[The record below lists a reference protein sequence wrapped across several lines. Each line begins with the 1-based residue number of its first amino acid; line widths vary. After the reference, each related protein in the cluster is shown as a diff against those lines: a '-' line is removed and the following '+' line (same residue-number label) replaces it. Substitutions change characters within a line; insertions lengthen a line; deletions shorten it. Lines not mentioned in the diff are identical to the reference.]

1 MTKRYSWLLPVALF
15 ILNLCIVGRLLGI
28 EFLDQ
33 MGSIEGTHIALARWV
48 RENWNDLS
56 WFPLWYGGIPYHN
69 TYPPLLP
76 LIVAAVSAL
85 LGITPAHAYHAV
97 TAVFYSLGP
106 VTLYWLA
113 LRLCGSRAYSFA
125 AGVVYS
131 LISTSTFLLPAV
143 RHDAGGIWG
152 PRRLQAVVQYGEGP
166 HVAALTLLPLA
177 VVLLSMAFEKR
188 RPVWWLAAAFVLA
201 AVALTNWLGAAAL
214 VIAVAAWLLARQD
227 GVWWRNW
234 LKTMGVAVVA
244 YAIASPGIP
253 PSAIRTIA
261 TNERYVSA
269 PLSALSWRL
278 TFAIAGLLVG
288 AAALWAFRRFKI
300 SEHVRFSL
308 LFLFPVTTIPLAAGW
323 GHVWLVPQPDR
334 YHLEMEMALAL
345 AIVFIARG
353 ALKGL
358 APRQRAVL
366 AGLLLL
372 LSVYPAVKYFKHA
385 RRLVR
390 PIRIERTIEYREA
403 MWFDRNMQGGRVL
416 VPGSISF
423 FLNVFTDTPQYA
435 GGFDQGVVNNPLF
448 AAAHYQILSG
458 ENAGEREG
466 EVAVLWLKSFG
477 VDAVAVSGPRSREF
491 YKPFHNPRKF
501 EGLLPEIWRDG
512 DDVIYGLPRRST
524 TLAHVMRPADLA
536 PRRPKGGLDVD
547 PMRPYVAALDNP
559 AYPLAEMRWRNRHS
573 AVITSRLEKD
583 LIISIQM
590 TYHPGW
596 RASVGGQLRRVYE
609 DHLGQL
615 VIEPACVGQCTVEIR
630 YDGGF

>member
-1 MTKRYSWLLPVALF
+1 MIRLLPVALF
-15 ILNLCIVGRLLGI
+15 ILNICIVGRLLGI

-33 MGSIEGTHIALARWV
+33 MGSIEGTHIALARWA

-56 WFPLWYGGIPYHN
+56 WFPHWYGGIPYHN

-85 LGITPAHAYHAV
+85 LGITPAHAYHAL
-97 TAVFYSLGP
+97 TAVFYCLGP

-125 AGVVYS
+125 AGLVYS
-131 LISTSTFLLPAV
+131 LISTSTFLLPIV

-152 PRRLQAVVQYGEGP
+152 PRRLQTMVQYGEGP

-177 VVLLSMAFEKR
+177 VVLLSIAFEKR
-188 RPVWWLAAAFVLA
+188 RIVWWLAAAFGLA

-214 VIAVAAWLLARQD
+214 AMAVAAWLLARQD

-234 LKTMGVAVVA
+234 LKVMGVAVVA

-253 PSAIRTIA
+253 PSTIRTIA
-261 TNERYVSA
+261 TNETYVSA

-278 TFAIAGLLVG
+278 TLAIAVLLIS

-308 LFLFPVTTIPLAAGW
+308 LFLLPVATIPQAAEW
-323 GHVWLVPQPDR
+323 GGLRLLPQPER

-358 APRQRAVL
+358 TPRQRAAL

-372 LSVYPAVKYFKHA
+372 LSVYPAVKYLKHA
-385 RRLVR
+385 RRLIR

-403 MWFDRNMQGGRVL
+403 MWLDQNMQGRRVL

-423 FLNVFTDTPQYA
+423 FLNVFTNTPQFA

-448 AAAHYQILSG
+448 ARAHYQILSG
-458 ENAGEREG
+458 ENAGEQEG

-477 VDAVAVSGPRSREF
+477 VDAVAVSGPRSHEF

-501 EGLLPEIWRDG
+501 EALLPEVWRDG
-512 DDVIYGLPRRST
+512 DDVIYGLPRRSSS
-524 TLAHVMRPADLA
+524 LAHVIRPADLA
-536 PRRPKGGLDVD
+536 PRRPDGGLDVD
-547 PMRPYVAALDNP
+547 PLRPYVAALDDP
-559 AYPLAEMRWRNRHS
+559 AYPLAEMRWSNRHT
-573 AVITSRLEKD
+573 AVITATLEKNQ
-583 LIISIQM
+583 IISVQM

-596 RASVGGQLRRVYE
+596 VASVGGRLCKVYG

-615 VIEPACVGQCTVEIR
+615 VIEPGCEGQCTVEIH
-630 YDGGF
+630 YEGEF

>member
-1 MTKRYSWLLPVALF
+1 MTKRYSRLLPVALF

-28 EFLDQ
+28 EYLDQ
-33 MGSIEGTHIALARWV
+33 MGSIEGTHITLARWAL
-48 RENWNDLS
+48 ENWNDLS

-131 LISTSTFLLPAV
+131 LISTSTFLLPIV

-152 PRRLQAVVQYGEGP
+152 PRRLQTMVQYGEGP
-166 HVAALTLLPLA
+166 HAAALTLLPLA
-177 VVLLSMAFEKR
+177 VVLLSIAFEKR
-188 RPVWWLAAAFVLA
+188 RPVWWLAAACGLA

-214 VIAVAAWLLARQD
+214 AMAVAAWLLARQD

-234 LKTMGVAVVA
+234 LKVMGVAVVA

-253 PSAIRTIA
+253 PSTIRTIA
-261 TNERYVSA
+261 ANERYVSA

-278 TFAIAGLLVG
+278 TFAIAGLLIW

-300 SEHVRFSL
+300 SEPVRFSL
-308 LFLFPVTTIPLAAGW
+308 FFLLPVATILLAAEW
-323 GHVWLVPQPDR
+323 GRVLLVPQPER

-358 APRQRAVL
+358 APRQHAALAAVL
-366 AGLLLL
+366 FL

-385 RRLVR
+385 RRLIR

-423 FLNVFTDTPQYA
+423 FLNVFTNTPQIA

-448 AAAHYQILSG
+448 AHAHYQILSG
-458 ENAGEREG
+458 ENAGQQEG

-501 EGLLPEIWRDG
+501 DGLLPELWRDG
-512 DDVIYGLPRRST
+512 DDAIYRLPRRST
-524 TLAHVMRPADLA
+524 SLAHVMRPSDLA
-536 PRRPKGGLDVD
+536 PRPPGGGLDVD
-547 PMRPYVAALDNP
+547 PLRPYVAALDNP
-559 AYPLAEMRWRNRHS
+559 AYPLAEMNWRNRHS

-583 LIISIQM
+583 QIVSIQI

-596 RASVGGQLRRVYE
+596 RASVGGEPRRVYG

-615 VIEPACVGQCTVEIR
+615 VVEPACEGQCTVEIQYEGR
-630 YDGGF
+630 F

>member
-1 MTKRYSWLLPVALF
+1 MNKRYSRLLPAALF

-33 MGSIEGTHIALARWV
+33 MGSIEGTHIALARWA
-48 RENWNDLS
+48 RENWNDLT

-85 LGITPAHAYHAV
+85 LGITPPHAYHAV

-125 AGVVYS
+125 AGLVYS
-131 LISTSTFLLPAV
+131 LISTSTFLLPIV

-152 PRRLQAVVQYGEGP
+152 PRRLQAMVQYGEGP

-177 VVLLSMAFEKR
+177 VVLLSIAFEKR
-188 RPVWWLAAAFVLA
+188 KPVWWLAAAFGLA

-214 VIAVAAWLLARQD
+214 AMAVAAWLLARQD
-227 GVWWRNW
+227 DVWWRNW
-234 LKTMGVAVVA
+234 LKVMGVAVVA

-269 PLSALSWRL
+269 PLSALSCRL
-278 TFAIAGLLVG
+278 TLAIAGLSIS

-308 LFLFPVTTIPLAAGW
+308 LFLLPVATIPLAAEW
-323 GHVWLVPQPDR
+323 GGLRLVPQPER

-345 AIVFIARG
+345 AIVFIARA

-358 APRQRAVL
+358 APRQRAAL

-372 LSVYPAVKYFKHA
+372 LSVYPAVKYFKHS
-385 RRLVR
+385 RRLIQ

-403 MWFDRNMQGGRVL
+403 MWFDQNMQGRRVL

-423 FLNVFTDTPQYA
+423 FLNVFTNTPQFA

-448 AAAHYQILSG
+448 AACSLPDSDGRKRGRAGRRSGGLVAEGFRRRCRRRERSAQPRILQAFPQSPQIRRSS
-458 ENAGEREG
+458 AG
-466 EVAVLWLKSFG
+466 
-477 VDAVAVSGPRSREF
+477 
-491 YKPFHNPRKF
+491 
-501 EGLLPEIWRDG
+501 GLAGRRRCH
-512 DDVIYGLPRRST
+512 LPRAAPLHFARPRDVAGGHGATPARRRLGCRS
-524 TLAHVMRPADLA
+524 
-536 PRRPKGGLDVD
+536 
-547 PMRPYVAALDNP
+547 AASLCC
-559 AYPLAEMRWRNRHS
+559 
-573 AVITSRLEKD
+573 
-583 LIISIQM
+583 
-590 TYHPGW
+590 
-596 RASVGGQLRRVYE
+596 
-609 DHLGQL
+609 
-615 VIEPACVGQCTVEIR
+615 CVGQSGLST
-630 YDGGF
+630 GGV